1 MKRLWDWISVKKF
14 KKIDLVFLI
23 LALLCAF
30 VWDMKRYQVD
40 GLFQKD
46 IIIDNP
52 YLAKQDVTGNTYVVD
67 QEHGRILKLGQNKQV
82 VYSIRGNNKEEDTIS
97 YVGDIAVA
105 PNGNLFVEEHHW
117 GGLYVDREAIL
128 IYDSQGKYL
137 ATCYD
142 AIYDNEYVD
151 KRKIYGMTVYG
162 DFLYYVILQDN
173 ALHLQRMNL
182 KTYEITL
189 LKEIS
194 YANAYNSIYDICLLP
209 EQEKM
214 YALDKRNQVI
224 RFSEKG
230 NQVLY
235 NSAKDK
241 TYQGKVA
248 FYSLAVDGNEQ
259 IYLTDI
265 KGGHVFNLNPTQGKL
280 EVLLQNDG
288 ALTLNWTEQEN
299 GKQVLSVVYGDQLC
313 EMSTQGDILYS
324 GHQLEKGESLRNRT
338 ILLYVLLAVFI
349 LCVLWLVLRLVICLA
364 GIKLSKV
371 TRSGLSISAVVVVV
385 VIIIVSQLMSSFR
398 NVYTDEVFEK
408 LLISAHSVS
417 TQLDADVIEDI
428 SAPEHFMSASY
439 NELMTTLERAIDRTY
454 DFNQDIYCNILK
466 YENQEAFSIAYLD
479 QSTGTYYPL
488 DELETKEVQEVYET
502 GNDVLNAGK
511 ADVAGSF
518 AYVKTPVYDDNGDVI
533 AVVAVGSDTS
543 IVEQQIAQ
551 MQRTVLIT
559 LVTVVLMLLFLFG
572 EILGFL
578 DSRSTYQKTRHANPK
593 AVPLH
598 MVRLIIFITFVAFN
612 MATSFLP
619 VYAAGLVGDQ
629 IGIPHELAVSLPV
642 TLNLAFM
649 GLMSVFCAPLMTRFS
664 FRNIAIL
671 SALICLTGD
680 MTIFLNHDY
689 RALVLGLI
697 LNGIGVGL
705 ITNCINMFIA
715 SSDDMDIKRDGFSIF
730 NSSSTSGTNIGSMFG
745 ASLAGYLSQQQVF
758 GVSSATWVLVAV
770 LFLLFGKHIAQ
781 APKVAVEQALPQKAG
796 GSFMR
801 FMVAPR
807 VWGYILCIQIPY
819 IMLNSFIFY
828 YVPLYGAEQGFNES
842 TTCLLLMVNSLCSVF
857 LGVALTNF
865 FMEKFRQMTIY
876 ISTVMS
882 LLSLLLFAANPT
894 VGVLIVVLLIMGVSR
909 SFGVSSKC
917 VYFTE
922 LPQVKEYG
930 EENAMGV
937 YNLTDNVGESVG
949 PMIFSKLMS
958 SSNLMFSMLQ
968 FVGVIG
974 VLSAIYGFGS
984 LVKKKQREVQ

>member
-1 MKRLWDWISVKKF
+1 MKTWFSRFLARKIIKWDVF
-14 KKIDLVFLI
+14 VFL
-23 LALLCAF
+23 LLMACAF
-30 VWDMKRYQVD
+30 FLDMHYYQAD
-40 GLFQKD
+40 GLFQNT
-46 IIIDNP
+46 IVIDNP
-52 YLAKQDVTGNTYVVD
+52 YLSKQDALGNTYVVD
-67 QEHGRILKLGQNKQV
+67 QEHGRILKLDENRQV
-82 VYSIRGNNKEEDTIS
+82 LYSIRSNDKEEDTIS

-105 PNGNLFVEEHHW
+105 ANGYLFVEEHHW

-128 IYDSQGKYL
+128 VYDEQGKYV

-142 AIYDNEYVD
+142 DIYDDEYVD
-151 KRKIYGMTVYG
+151 KRKIYGMTVYDG
-162 DFLYYVILQDN
+162 CLYYAV
-173 ALHLQRMNL
+173 LHDGQLNL
-182 KTYEITL
+182 YQMDTQTYETAL
-189 LKEIS
+189 LAEVE
-194 YANAYNSIYDICLLP
+194 YANAYNAIYDICLLP
-209 EQEKM
+209 EQQRI
-214 YALDKRNQVI
+214 YLLDKRNQVVCI
-224 RFSEKG
+224 DKKG
-230 NQVLY
+230 KQIVY
-235 NSAKDK
+235 DSAKDAD
-241 TYQGKVA
+241 YRGQVA
-248 FYSLAVDGNEQ
+248 FYSLAANGDGQ
-259 IYLTDI
+259 IFLTDI
-265 KGGHVFNLNPTQGKL
+265 KGGRVFSLDEDGKTL
-280 EVLLQNDG
+280 KVLLHNDNV
-288 ALTLNWTEQEN
+288 LTLNLTQYSN
-299 GKQVLSVVYGDQLC
+299 GQQVLCVIYGDEVCVMDLHGQVLFSKY
-313 EMSTQGDILYS
+313 EM
-324 GHQLEKGESLRNRT
+324 EKGADLREKAVL
-338 ILLYVLLAVFI
+338 IYALMAAMLL
-349 LCVLWLVLRLVICLA
+349 CGLWLLFRIIVCLT
-364 GIKLSKV
+364 GIKFSKV
-371 TRSGLSISAVVVVV
+371 TRSGLSISVIVVAVVV
-385 VIIIVSQLMSSFR
+385 IIVSQLMSSFR
-398 NVYTDEVFEK
+398 NVYTEEVFEK

-417 TQLDADVIEDI
+417 TQLDADIIEDI
-428 SAPEHFMSASY
+428 SDPEDFMGTSY
-439 NELMTTLERAIDRTY
+439 NQLMSTLNQALDRSY

-466 YENQEAFSIAYLD
+466 YKNGQAFSIAYLD

-488 DELETKEVQEVYET
+488 DELETQEVQQVYDT
-502 GNDVLNAGK
+502 GTDVLNAGK
-511 ADVAGSF
+511 ADVSGSF
-518 AYVKTPVYDDNGDVI
+518 AYVKTPVYGERGNVV

-578 DSRSTYQKTRHANPK
+578 DSRNTYRATCRENPRT
-593 AVPLH
+593 VPLH

-619 VYAAGLVGDQ
+619 VYAAGLVGDH

-649 GLMSVFCAPLMTRFS
+649 GLMSVFCAPLMAKFS
-664 FRNIAIL
+664 FRNIAVA
-671 SALICLTGD
+671 SAAICLCGD

-689 RALVLGLI
+689 RALVAGLI

-715 SSDDMDIKRDGFSIF
+715 SSDDMAVKRDGFSIF
-730 NSSSTSGTNIGSMFG
+730 NGSSTSGTNIGSMLG

-758 GVSSATWVLVAV
+758 GVSSATWILVAV
-770 LFLLFGKHIAQ
+770 LFLLFGKHIASTPTVVVEQ
-781 APKVAVEQALPQKAG
+781 SAPKKAQTG
-796 GSFMR
+796 FAQFMA
-801 FMVAPR
+801 APR

-857 LGVALTNF
+857 LGVVLTDF
-865 FMEKFRQMTIY
+865 FMKKFQQMTIY

-882 LLSLLLFAANPT
+882 LLGMLLFAANPT

-922 LPQVKEYG
+922 LPQVKVYG

-958 SSNLMFSMLQ
+958 SSNLLFSMLQ
-968 FVGVIG
+968 FVGAIG
-974 VLSAIYGFGS
+974 ILSAVYGLGT
-984 LVKKKQREVQ
+984 LIKKKEQV